1 MISMSKKTI
10 IKNFS
15 YLSFIQLV
23 TLLLPF
29 IYYPFL
35 IREYGSEN
43 YGLII
48 YIQSIII
55 LLSVFID
62 FGFNLYGPKLISENR
77 SDINDLSKIYSTIIY
92 VKLSLTFILFFIYI
106 LIVSLGSITSDHLSL
121 SLLLFLVVCNDVFF
135 SQWFFQGVEEI
146 RFAAIINLITR
157 IIMITIIF
165 VGIKFDFGLLS
176 FPIALVTSAM
186 MNGFL
191 SCYIINKRFKIN
203 FVKVDFVQMVDMVK
217 EAYYFFMSR
226 IVNMIILKVNS
237 ILIGNI
243 FGVSYV
249 AYYDLAEKLVNILQM
264 PLNILNQVVYP
275 RVSISKDYQLVIKI
289 IKYAVLF
296 SIVLYVVSY
305 FYGYYFIIMFA
316 GKEMI
321 NAYSIFVVLLIMLPI
336 NAINFFL
343 GNCILIVSNH
353 LKEFN
358 KSILYSSIIY
368 FIILGGYYVFSK
380 LTIQILVNL
389 IVFHCFI
396 VCAYRIYYTFKSR
409 KEIFVKDN

>member
-1 MISMSKKTI
+1 MSKKTI

-77 SDINDLSKIYSTIIY
+77 ENVSELSKIYSTIIY
-92 VKLSLTFILFFIYI
+92 VKLALTCILFFVYVAII
-106 LIVSLGSITSDHLSL
+106 SLGSITSDHLSL

-135 SQWFFQGVEEI
+135 SQWFFQGIEEI

-157 IIMITIIF
+157 IIMIIMIF
-165 VGIKFDFGLLS
+165 IGIEFNFGLLS
-176 FPIALVTSAM
+176 YPIALVTSAI

-191 SCYIINKRFKIN
+191 SYYTIKKRFKIN
-203 FVKVDFVQMVDMVK
+203 FVKIKFVHMINMVK

-226 IVNMIILKVNS
+226 IVNIIILKVNS
-237 ILIGNI
+237 ILIGNL

-249 AYYDLAEKLVNILQM
+249 SYYDLAEKLVNILQM

-275 RVSISKDYQLVIKI
+275 RVSISKDYQLVINI
-289 IKYAVLF
+289 IKYAVLC
-296 SIVLYVVSY
+296 SIIIYIISY
-305 FYGYYFIIMFA
+305 FSGCYFIIIFA
-316 GKEMI
+316 GNDMI

-343 GNCILIVSNH
+343 GNCILIVSDH

-358 KSILYSSIIY
+358 KSILYSSIFY
-368 FIILGGYYVFSK
+368 FMFLGGYYMFSK
-380 LTIQILVNL
+380 LTINILVNL

-396 VCAYRIYYTFKSR
+396 VCAFRIYYTFNSR